1 MSTTDKA
8 LNQLIKEFIT
18 MENNEL
24 STITRL
30 EHGFILHAQK
40 RITKSLGILAAFEL
54 CVIIALI
61 AMEVI
66 L

>member
-1 MSTTDKA
+1 
-8 LNQLIKEFIT
+8 
-18 MENNEL
+18 MESNEL

-40 RITKSLGILAAFEL
+40 RITKSLGIIAAIEL
-54 CVIIALI
+54 VVILVLV

>member
-1 MSTTDKA
+1 
-8 LNQLIKEFIT
+8 

-40 RITKSLGILAAFEL
+40 RITKAVGALAVFELLVILAL
-54 CVIIALI
+54 V
-61 AMEVI
+61 AMEAI
-66 L
+66 R

>member
-1 MSTTDKA
+1 
-8 LNQLIKEFIT
+8 
-18 MENNEL
+18 MESNEL

-40 RITKSLGILAAFEL
+40 RVTKSLGILAAFEL
-54 CVIIALI
+54 CVIVALI

-66 L
+66 F

>member
-1 MSTTDKA
+1 MT
-8 LNQLIKEFIT
+8 NC
-18 MENNEL
+18 EL
-24 STITRL
+24 AQVTRL
-30 EHGFILHAQK
+30 EHELTLHAQR

-54 CVIIALI
+54 CVIVALI

>member
-1 MSTTDKA
+1 
-8 LNQLIKEFIT
+8 

-24 STITRL
+24 STITKL

-40 RITKSLGILAAFEL
+40 RITKSLAIAAAVEL
-54 CVIIALI
+54 VVIIALV

-66 L
+66 R